1 MAAPP
6 DVTSAPAAGST
17 VAIDR
22 TLGSST
28 EVPFV
33 VLNNQNGDA
42 SGMTSAPSVEET
54 ATAAAEVPEETNLV
68 SICVRGSSLPFPCVA
83 PV

>member
-1 MAAPP
+1 MAPPP

-22 TLGSST
+22 TLATST
-28 EVPFV
+28 EVSFV
-33 VLNNQNGDA
+33 VSNNQNGDA
-42 SGMTSAPSVEET
+42 SGMTAAPSVEET
-54 ATAAAEVPEETNLV
+54 APASAALPEVTSSV
-68 SICVRGSSLPFPCVA
+68 SICVHGSSLPFPCAA

>member
-6 DVTSAPAAGST
+6 DATSAPAAGST
-17 VAIDR
+17 VAIDI

-28 EVPFV
+28 EVPNA

-54 ATAAAEVPEETNLV
+54 VPAAAEVPKNTNIV
-68 SICVRGSSLPFPCVA
+68 SICVHGSSLLFPCVA